1 MEKIKM
7 ALLGAGH
14 IAATMAETIKDI
26 PEVEA
31 YAVASRNLEKAQ
43 AFAEKNNIT
52 KAYGSYEEMLAD
64 PQVQLV
70 YIATPHSH
78 HFKHASMSLNAGK
91 HVLCEKSFTVN
102 AQQARELCAL
112 AKEKNLLI
120 TEAIWTRYMPARA
133 IIDEVIEKGLVGEVT
148 SLTADLS
155 YDVMWSERIVKP
167 ELAGGALL
175 DLGVYPINFAR
186 MVFGDKMESYTGTAV
201 FKDGVD
207 VIDSITMIFE
217 GGKMAVL
224 HSNAQTVSDRKGVIN
239 GKTGYIVVE
248 NINNPESITV
258 YNKDYKEIWRRSLQ
272 PLERGYRFEVL
283 SCVKAIREGK
293 LECPEMPHEE
303 TIKVMEV
310 MDGLRKSWGY
320 EIPLDAK

>member
-1 MEKIKM
+1 MGKIKM
-7 ALLGAGH
+7 AILGAGN
-14 IAATMAETIKDI
+14 IAATMAEVIREI

-31 YAVASRNLEKAQ
+31 YAVASRNLSKAE
-43 AFAEKNNIT
+43 AFAQKHSVK

-64 PQVQLV
+64 PEVQLV

-78 HFKHASMSLNAGK
+78 HFRHASMSLKAGK

-102 AQQARELCAL
+102 ADQARALCAL

-133 IIDEVIEKGLVGEVT
+133 IIDEIIEKGLIGEVT

-155 YDVMWSERIVKP
+155 YNVMWSERIVRP

-175 DLGVYPINFAR
+175 DLSVYPINFAR
-186 MVFGDKMESYTGTAV
+186 MVFGDKMESCCGTAV

-207 VIDSITMIFE
+207 VVDSITMVFE

-224 HSNAQTVSDRKGVIN
+224 HSDARVISDRKGVIY
-239 GKTGYIVVE
+239 GEKGYIEVE

-258 YNKDYKEIWRRSLQ
+258 YNKDYEEILKRSLR

-283 SCVKAIREGK
+283 SCVKAIKEGK

-303 TIKVMEV
+303 TIKVMEI
-310 MDGLRKSWGY
+310 MDGLRKDWGY
-320 EIPLDAK
+320 EIPLNDE